1 MRYRPQDRSLVSSCF
16 LSVTPSLT
24 TSSPTMSK
32 PTKGNPVT
40 DAPTLPPLSVGANS
54 HPGSHPD
61 PTKPPAPAPSGHAG
75 ILSGPRPQ
83 RPLESHQYHQIHRH
97 RFLSPTE
104 WGLIAHGIGGIRDRE
119 QHQPIHPTSWLWPP
133 KGMPRG
139 LYKDTVTQR
148 TKFFYLYH
156 MSSGIRWILML
167 LQLFIGATLTAL
179 GSMSFKQGTPITV
192 LGAANTVIAG
202 LLAFLQNSGLP
213 DRYRYDKS
221 EFEALEDHIKE
232 ILDSGIAP
240 ADQSNDQILAECF
253 DLYQDAKATVSANL
267 PANYMPRITQQGTQR
282 PRTQNQPGSHP
293 TTPKQLALPYAG
305 GDSTPTSTIG
315 K

>member
-1 MRYRPQDRSLVSSCF
+1 
-16 LSVTPSLT
+16 
-24 TSSPTMSK
+24 MSK
-32 PTKGNPVT
+32 PTKGNPMT
-40 DAPTLPPLSVGANS
+40 EAPTLPPLSVGTNN
-54 HPGSHPD
+54 HPVPAAGSHAD
-61 PTKPPAPAPSGHAG
+61 PPKSPAPAPGG
-75 ILSGPRPQ
+75 PPNVPSGPRPHK
-83 RPLESHQYHQIHRH
+83 PPEDHQHHQTPRH
-97 RFLSPTE
+97 RFLTPTE
-104 WGLIAHGIGGIRDRE
+104 WGIVAHGIGGIRDRE
-119 QHQPIHPTSWLWPP
+119 QQTPIHPSSWLWPP

-148 TKFFYLYH
+148 TKFFYLFH
-156 MSSGIRWILML
+156 ASSGIRLILML

-179 GSMSFKQGTPITV
+179 GSMSFKQGTPITI

-240 ADQSNDQILAECF
+240 ADQATDQILAECF

-267 PANYMPRITQQGTQR
+267 PANYMSRIAQQTSQR
-282 PRTQNQPGSHP
+282 PGTLTQSGSHQNMS
-293 TTPKQLALPYAG
+293 KQLALPFAG
-305 GDSTPTSTIG
+305 GDAVGTSASG

>member
-1 MRYRPQDRSLVSSCF
+1 
-16 LSVTPSLT
+16 
-24 TSSPTMSK
+24 MSK
-32 PTKGNPVT
+32 PAKGHPNT
-40 DAPTLPPLSVGANS
+40 EAPTLPPLSVGTKNPPMPS
-54 HPGSHPD
+54 TGSHTHGDLP
-61 PTKPPAPAPSGHAG
+61 KLMAPVPSGSPKDSSPPKPHRSPG
-75 ILSGPRPQ
+75 D
-83 RPLESHQYHQIHRH
+83 EHHHQTPRH

-104 WGLIAHGIGGIRDRE
+104 WGVVAHGIGGIRDRE
-119 QHQPIHPTSWLWPP
+119 QHTPIHPTSWVWPP
-133 KGMPRG
+133 RGMPRG

-148 TKFFYLYH
+148 TKFFYLH
-156 MSSGIRWILML
+156 HASSGIRWILML

-179 GSMSFKQGTPITV
+179 GSMSFSQGTPITI

-240 ADQSNDQILAECF
+240 ADQTADQILAECF

-267 PANYMPRITQQGTQR
+267 PANYMQ
-282 PRTQNQPGSHP
+282 PRTAKQAGQGSGGQIQAAP
-293 TTPKQLALPYAG
+293 PPSVAKQLADIDTSSG
-305 GDSTPTSTIG
+305 G

>member
-1 MRYRPQDRSLVSSCF
+1 
-16 LSVTPSLT
+16 
-24 TSSPTMSK
+24 MSK
-32 PTKGNPVT
+32 PTKGNNIIT
-40 DAPTLPPLSVGANS
+40 EAPMLPPLSVGTNN
-54 HPGSHPD
+54 HPVSTAGSHAD
-61 PTKPPAPAPSGHAG
+61 PSKPHVPAPSGSPSVP
-75 ILSGPRPQ
+75 SGTKPQ
-83 RPLESHQYHQIHRH
+83 KLPEDSHHHQTPRH
-97 RFLSPTE
+97 RFLTPTE
-104 WGLIAHGIGGIRDRE
+104 WGVVAHGIGGIRDRE
-119 QHQPIHPTSWLWPP
+119 QQTPIHPTSWLWPP

-156 MSSGIRWILML
+156 ASSGIRWVLML

-179 GSMSFKQGTPITV
+179 GSMSYEQGTPITI

-240 ADQSNDQILAECF
+240 ADQASDQILAECF

-267 PANYMPRITQQGTQR
+267 PANYMSRIAQQAAQR
-282 PRTQNQPGSHP
+282 PRSLAQSGSHP
-293 TTPKQLALPYAG
+293 AMSKQLALPFAG
-305 GDSTPTSTIG
+305 GDAIG
-315 K
+315 TLASEK